1 MTTPSSNESKAH
13 RGTAEQNKSIVVGA
27 LQSALNG
34 DIDALLAVMHP
45 EIRVHEPPYLPYGG
59 VYEGT
64 AGFLRLMGE
73 ATKYLDLA
81 HAKLLAA
88 TADDMRTVL
97 LMSVPLVG
105 GGEPVHITEHWCLSH
120 GLVTDVRVFWF
131 DLPEVV
137 QRGTDR
143 ARGA

>member
-1 MTTPSSNESKAH
+1 MTTPSSNQSKAH
-13 RGTAEQNKSIVVGA
+13 RSTAEQNRNIVVGA
-27 LQSALNG
+27 LQSAVHG
-34 DIDALLAVMHP
+34 DIDALLEVMHP

-64 AGFLRLMGE
+64 AGFLRVMGE

-81 HAKLLAA
+81 QAKLLAA

-105 GGEPVHITEHWCLSH
+105 SGEPVHITEHWCLSY

-137 QRGTDR
+137 QRGKDR
-143 ARGA
+143 AHGA

>member
-1 MTTPSSNESKAH
+1 MTPPSSTESKAH
-13 RGTAEQNKSIVVGA
+13 RSTAEQNRSIVVGA
-27 LQSALNG
+27 LSSALHG
-34 DIDALLAVMHP
+34 DIDGLLAVMHP

-64 AGFLRLMGE
+64 AGFLRLLGE

-81 HAKLLAA
+81 QAKLLAA
-88 TADDMRTVL
+88 TADAMRTVL

-105 GGEPVHITEHWCLSH
+105 SGEPVHITEHWCLSH
-120 GLVTDVRVFWF
+120 GLITDIRVFWF

-137 QRGTDR
+137 QRGTGR
-143 ARGA
+143 AHGA